1 VSAAGSRPRPG
12 AARAYL
18 GLFRMRLIRGLSYRA
33 AAIAGVATQFFFG
46 LVFMAVFQAFARASD
61 SPPLSQGQISTY
73 VWLQQAFLS
82 LSAVWIRDGGLIAL
96 IQGGDAAY
104 ELCRP
109 LDVYPFWFARTA
121 AQRLASAAL
130 RCLPILVVAAFLPR
144 PFRLG
149 PPASWEAG
157 FLFMPALALGLLV
170 TTALSMFA
178 YALTVVTLSANAA
191 FFLYAPMAEM
201 GSGNAIPLPFMP
213 DWLSAL
219 LSWLPFR
226 YCADFP
232 YRIYCGSIPIRETPG
247 VFAIGTAWFLVIA
260 FLGRAALN
268 AALSRARQ
276 PGG

>member
-1 VSAAGSRPRPG
+1 VNEAGKEGRPT
-12 AARAYL
+12 AVRAYL

-33 AAIAGVATQFFFG
+33 AAFAGIATQFFFG
-46 LVFMAVFQAFARASD
+46 LVFMSVFQAFARASG
-61 SPPLSQGQISTY
+61 SAPLSQGQISTY
-73 VWLQQAFLS
+73 IWLQQAFLA

-130 RCLPILVVAAFLPR
+130 RCLPILAVAVFLPR

-157 FLFMPALALGLLV
+157 LLFIPALALGLLV

-178 YALTVVTLSANAA
+178 YALTVATLSANAA
-191 FFLYAPMAEM
+191 FFFYAPIAEM

-213 DWLSAL
+213 DWLSAA

-226 YCADFP
+226 FCADFP
-232 YRIYCGSIPIRETPG
+232 YRIYCGSIPIRDAPG
-247 VFAIGTAWFLVIA
+247 IFAIGAAWFLILA
-260 FLGRAALN
+260 FLGRAALG